1 MSDRNKAD
9 ENPDDEYLLD
19 ALRDLDPT
27 PIEELIDKSNM
38 DDGSKKRFHESLR
51 AHDSNIAR
59 EQSVK
64 IAVGEALRELDRLSE
79 RLDEIS
85 ALTVWD
91 SSRPLSDAIPSVEA
105 IRVILKQ
112 IRGHDNGCVDSD
124 SRIRYRLVCDVDGG
138 ALPLLGQ
145 MSDGAD
151 GLVYLKNVL
160 DACKSANIEGNPRIQ
175 YAYVTGWRDLN

>member
-19 ALRDLDPT
+19 ALRDLGPT

-51 AHDSNIAR
+51 VHDSNIAR
-59 EQSVK
+59 EQLVK
-64 IAVGEALRELDRLSE
+64 IAVGEALRELDRLRE

-91 SSRPLSDAIPSVEA
+91 SSRPLSDVIPSVEA

-112 IRGHDNGCVDSD
+112 IRDHDNGCVDSD
-124 SRIRYRLVCDVDGG
+124 SRIRYRLVCDVDGSV
-138 ALPLLGQ
+138 LPLLGQ
-145 MSDGAD
+145 MSDGVD
-151 GLVYLKNVL
+151 GLEYLKNVL
-160 DACKSANIEGNPRIQ
+160 DSCMSANIEGNPRIQ
-175 YAYVTGWRDLN
+175 YEYATGWRDLN

>member
-9 ENPDDEYLLD
+9 ENPDDKYLLD
-19 ALRDLDPT
+19 VLRDLGPT

-38 DDGSKKRFHESLR
+38 DDGSKKQFHESLR

-64 IAVGEALRELDRLSE
+64 IAVGEALRELDRLRE

-85 ALTVWD
+85 VLTVWD
-91 SSRPLSDAIPSVEA
+91 SSRPLSDAIPSVET

-112 IRGHDNGCVDSD
+112 IRDHDNGHVDSD

-138 ALPLLGQ
+138 ILPLLGQ
-145 MSDGAD
+145 MPDGTD
-151 GLVYLKNVL
+151 GLEYLKNVL
-160 DACKSANIEGNPRIQ
+160 DSCKSANIEGNPRIQ
-175 YAYVTGWRDLN
+175 YEYATGWRDLN

>member
-1 MSDRNKAD
+1 M
-9 ENPDDEYLLD
+9 
-19 ALRDLDPT
+19 
-27 PIEELIDKSNM
+27 
-38 DDGSKKRFHESLR
+38 
-51 AHDSNIAR
+51 
-59 EQSVK
+59 K
-64 IAVGEALRELDRLSE
+64 IAVGEALRELDKLSE

-112 IRGHDNGCVDSD
+112 MRGHDNGCVDSG

-138 ALPLLGQ
+138 VLPLLGQ

-151 GLVYLKNVL
+151 GLEYLKTCLTLASPPILKGTRASSTRMRPV
-160 DACKSANIEGNPRIQ
+160 GG
-175 YAYVTGWRDLN
+175 T

>member
-1 MSDRNKAD
+1 MSGQNKAD

-19 ALRDLDPT
+19 ALRDLGPT

-51 AHDSNIAR
+51 AHESNIAR

-64 IAVGEALRELDRLSE
+64 IAVGEALRELDRLRE

-85 ALTVWD
+85 VLTVWD
-91 SSRPLSDAIPSVEA
+91 SSLSDAIPSVEA

-112 IRGHDNGCVDSD
+112 IRGHDNGCVDSG

-138 ALPLLGQ
+138 VLPLLGQ
-145 MSDGAD
+145 VPDGAD
-151 GLVYLKNVL
+151 GLEYLKNVL
-160 DACKSANIEGNPRIQ
+160 GSCKSANIEGNPRIQ
-175 YAYVTGWRDLN
+175 YEYATGWRDLN